1 MLAPAGGA
9 IGAPWPLKL
18 QWIAPSLGLESH
30 PFMTV
35 RRLLLHPFWL
45 FLALPGYVGW
55 RLLSGMAVG
64 PPGVTVGIL
73 ILIGCCLFIPLSMR
87 TRALPNRQWADRIAW
102 VGLTAMGFFSSL
114 FVLTLLRD
122 VVLLGARLFLSIG
135 QAQLWIK
142 PSAQLTLCL
151 AMFISAV
158 GLFIARRRPGV
169 VEVKIP
175 VADLPQALHG
185 FSIAQISDMH
195 VGPTIKRGFVEGIV
209 GRVNDLKADLIAITG
224 DLVDGSVPQLAAHT
238 APLAGLTARHGAY
251 FVTGNHEYYS
261 GERAWTE
268 EIRRLGMRVLK
279 NEHVVLKHDG
289 ASLVL
294 AGVTDMSAHHF
305 DAAQGSD
312 PAAAMRG
319 APINAGA
326 KILLAHQPSSA
337 IAAANAG
344 FDVQLSGHTHGGQF
358 WPWNLFIHFFQ
369 PFSGG
374 LHRLKNLWIYVSRGT
389 GYWGPPNRFGVPS
402 EITRIRLV
410 PAAP

>member
-1 MLAPAGGA
+1 MN
-9 IGAPWPLKL
+9 
-18 QWIAPSLGLESH
+18 SVR
-30 PFMTV
+30 TV
-35 RRLLLHPFWL
+35 RRLLLQPLWL

-55 RLLSGMAVG
+55 RLLSAMSFG
-64 PPGVTVGIL
+64 PIGITTGVVL
-73 ILIGCCLFIPLSMR
+73 LVACCLFIPFSMR
-87 TRALPNRQWADRIAW
+87 ARTMLDRRLADRISW

-122 VVLLGARLFLSIG
+122 ILLAGTQLFMSSE
-135 QAQLWIK
+135 QTVRWMA
-142 PSAQLTLCL
+142 PSAQAALFLTFFMTV
-151 AMFISAV
+151 A
-158 GLFIARRRPGV
+158 GLIVARRRPGI
-169 VEVKIP
+169 VEVRIP
-175 VADLPQALHG
+175 VTGLPPALHG
-185 FSIAQISDMH
+185 FSIAQISDVH

-209 GRVNDLKADLIAITG
+209 RRVNDLNADLIAVTG
-224 DLVDGSVPQLAAHT
+224 DLVDGSVQQLSVHT
-238 APLAGLTARHGAY
+238 APLAGLAARHGAF

-268 EIRRLGMRVLK
+268 EIRRLGMHVLK

-294 AGVTDMSAHHF
+294 AGVTDYSAHHF
-305 DAAQGSD
+305 DPAQRSD
-312 PAAAMRG
+312 PAAALSG
-319 APINAGA
+319 APADAGA

-337 IAAANAG
+337 TAAANAG
-344 FDVQLSGHTHGGQF
+344 FDVQISGHTHGGQF
-358 WPWNLFIHFFQ
+358 WPWNLFVHFFQ
-369 PFSGG
+369 PFTGG